1 MTIGWF
7 QKSHDVFLSND
18 TVDDFFFVTN
28 DIVAAYYRHPID
40 KNQNGLV
47 VNLEVLNASVKNL
60 SY

>member
-47 VNLEVLNASVKNL
+47 VNLEDS
-60 SY
+60 

>member
-7 QKSHDVFLSND
+7 QKSHDVLLSND

-28 DIVAAYYRHPID
+28 DIVAAYYRHSID

-47 VNLEVLNASVKNL
+47 VNLEDS
-60 SY
+60 